1 MLQTDQGKYEN
12 ALQFLKA
19 NQKLR
24 KDYSDKVVD
33 SILSD
38 KPDEL
43 RKEVKNYKGQI
54 NHVCISCIIHI
65 MIVLNCFRRK

>member
-12 ALQFLKA
+12 ALQFLNA

-54 NHVCISCIIHI
+54 NHVFISCIIHF